1 MPFYVYIIRSLN
13 DSSYYKGFTENYE
26 RRLAEHNQGLS
37 KYTAGKMPWVLVH
50 VEEHPDKSTALRREK
65 NIKKADRMR
74 LEAIINSSR
83 NILR

>member
-1 MPFYVYIIRSLN
+1 
-13 DSSYYKGFTENYE
+13 
-26 RRLAEHNQGLS
+26 
-37 KYTAGKMPWVLVH
+37 MPWVLVH